1 MLHYLE
7 NLFHA
12 LDLGS
17 LGDAAVRM
25 VQAQTVPEPPAAY
38 RLVRPSDDV
47 CRGLWLGKTRAGGP
61 QVF

>member
-25 VQAQTVPEPPAAY
+25 TAVLLRPATA
-38 RLVRPSDDV
+38 
-47 CRGLWLGKTRAGGP
+47 
-61 QVF
+61 